1 MRRFSISDSVG
12 SALERLKGY
21 IRFLM
26 TNPFNYR
33 DALSDF
39 NDARRKAALEEILAR
54 LAGKSD
60 ELFSYEEVAKKL
72 KLNVRTERGISEIP
86 VKSIVG
92 SVGRYTEFTR
102 NFLPRKNLDQ
112 ERWAR
117 VKSAIDDLNG
127 TGLPPIEVYKVGEVY
142 FVLDGN
148 HRVSV
153 ARQEG
158 FEYIEAHVI
167 EVKTDVKITPD
178 LQPDDLIMKSE
189 YADFLVET
197 DFARLRPGADLSVSV
212 PGQYVKLLDHIQAHR
227 FFMGIDFQR
236 DISFPESVGHWY
248 DTVYLLLVEP
258 IRERGLLRWFP
269 GRTETD
275 MYLWVSEYRYF
286 LEHELGWPI
295 RPELAVTELAIK
307 KNPDGDLSDT
317 GSWRLTKMYD
327 RYTDRLFRDILVS
340 IDGTMKSW
348 QALEQAI
355 LVAQREGAVLHGLHV
370 VSRRAKVDA
379 HETQE
384 IQASFN
390 QRCQEANVKGSLAIV
405 KGDIPDQ
412 VCERALLTD
421 LVVLNVS
428 HPPLPGLSGL
438 NSGLRSIIWRSA
450 RPILTVSGKISN
462 MDNVLLAF
470 DGSPKSRE
478 ALFVATYLAEKWKA
492 SLTVLTVAQKAA
504 SSVQDYVRSYLDLHE
519 VQAEFLVEIGSH
531 EMVMKIIKER
541 QINLVL
547 MGGYSGNAW
556 KEIIF
561 GSMVN
566 LLLRKADCPLLICR

>member
-1 MRRFSISDSVG
+1 MTDS
-12 SALERLKGY
+12 SL
-21 IRFLM
+21 
-26 TNPFNYR
+26 NYR
-33 DALSDF
+33 DALQDF
-39 NDARRKAALEEILAR
+39 NDARRKAAFQEILAR
-54 LAGKSD
+54 LIGKSN
-60 ELFSYEEVAKKL
+60 ELLSYEEIAKKL
-72 KLNVRTERGISEIP
+72 KLNVRTEGGIQEIP
-86 VKSIVG
+86 VKAIVG

-102 NFLPRKNLDQ
+102 NFLPRKNDDQ
-112 ERWAR
+112 VRWAR
-117 VKSAIDDLNG
+117 VKSAIDDPRS

-153 ARQEG
+153 ARREG
-158 FEYIEAHVI
+158 FEYMEAHVI
-167 EVKTDVKITPD
+167 EVKTDIQITPD
-178 LQPDDLIMKSE
+178 LQPDDLIIKSE
-189 YADFLVET
+189 YADFLEET
-197 DFARLRPGADLSVSV
+197 DFSRLRPGVDLSVTV
-212 PGQYVKLLDHIQAHR
+212 PGQYEKLLDHIQVHR
-227 FFMGIDFQR
+227 YFMGIDFQR
-236 DISFPESVGHWY
+236 DISFSEAVGHWY
-248 DTVYLLLVEP
+248 DKVYSPIVEP

-275 MYLWVSEYRYF
+275 MYLWVSEYRYA
-286 LEHELGWPI
+286 LESELGWSI
-295 RPELAVTELAIK
+295 RPEVAVTELAIK
-307 KNPDGDLSDT
+307 KNPDGELSDT

-340 IDGTMKSW
+340 IDGSLESW

-355 LVAQREGAVLHGLHV
+355 LVAQREETVLHGLHV
-370 VSRRAKVDA
+370 VSRRAKVDT
-379 HETQE
+379 HEAQE
-384 IQASFN
+384 IQNRFN
-390 QRCQEANVKGSLAIV
+390 QRCQEANVTGSLAIV
-405 KGDIPDQ
+405 KGDISKQ

-421 LVVLNVS
+421 LVVLSIS

-450 RPILTVSGKISN
+450 RPILTVSGKLGN

-492 SLTVLTVAQKAA
+492 SLTVLTVAKKAA
-504 SSVQDYVRSYLDLHE
+504 SSVQDYVRSYLNLHE
-519 VQAEFLVEIGSH
+519 VQAEFIVENGPP
-531 EMVMKIIKER
+531 EMIIKIIEEK

-547 MGGYSGNAW
+547 MGGYSGSAW